1 MMLAGGFTKRPAIRE
16 DFKGETQLLCSGN
29 LSAREPTVRK
39 TSSVMRDRTIGA
51 WLAPALLL
59 LLSAGCTTAQRYVVR
74 PVIALTSFGISQD
87 SVFSDLARAEGP
99 TEPGTWN
106 FETPHRLRPCCAFG
120 TELGARVGYLPIA
133 GLKIENIVDLHD
145 LGTHQYNNG
154 LVSLQNEP
162 SNAFIS
168 SEKNGLIYTCRGAFI
183 DTAHVRDHADWMVYL
198 VGRIRPMV
206 DGGGIIVLPSEG
218 GDRYLYV
225 GSIRPDLIE
234 QLGREE
240 IAIRLAQW
248 ATIHLA
254 IWHETAT
261 WYGWSSWGM
270 FPETA
275 SAFSPEDI
283 YSDLV
288 GVLLASEL
296 IREDLADNEAQY
308 NAAMNVAFPEVLRRL
323 GGAPVNVTRAAIFS
337 VDGRWWD
344 SHRLLPDKEVVIRRS
359 FDIGPELAPWKPPM
373 THNTNSR
380 VVRDYC
386 EDMRMLSLRYPMT
399 IDDEPLQ
406 YMVRLEVHPDAKLA
420 ARVGSQKVDGIWV
433 SQEEFPQIVK
443 RAHAEN
449 RQEFGVDSDHP

>member
-1 MMLAGGFTKRPAIRE
+1 M
-16 DFKGETQLLCSGN
+16 S
-29 LSAREPTVRK
+29 
-39 TSSVMRDRTIGA
+39 RDRRIRP
-51 WLAPALLL
+51 WLVPLL
-59 LLSAGCTTAQRYVVR
+59 LLSLTAGCTTARKYVVR
-74 PVIALTSFGISQD
+74 PVIALTSLGTNQD
-87 SVFSDLARAEGP
+87 RIFSDLVIADGIP
-99 TEPGTWN
+99 EPNTWN

-120 TELGARVGYLPIA
+120 TELGVRVGYMPIA
-133 GLKIENIVDLHD
+133 GLKLENIVDLQD
-145 LGTHQYNNG
+145 LGKHQYNSG

-168 SEKNGLIYTCRGAFI
+168 SERNGLIYTCRGAFI

-198 VGRIRPMV
+198 VGRIRPMI

-218 GDRYLYV
+218 GDRYLYI

-234 QLGREE
+234 QLGHEE
-240 IAIRLAQW
+240 IAVRLAQW

-275 SAFSPEDI
+275 SAFSPEDM

-308 NAAMNVAFPEVLRRL
+308 NAAMNVALPEVMRRL
-323 GGAPVNVTRAAIFS
+323 GGTPVNVTRAAIFS
-337 VDGRWWD
+337 VEGRWWD
-344 SHRLLPDKEVVIRRS
+344 SHRLLPDKEVVMRRS
-359 FDIGPELAPWKPPM
+359 FNIGPELAPWKPPM
-373 THNTNSR
+373 TRNANSR

-386 EDMRMLSLRYPMT
+386 EDTRLLPLDYPTT
-399 IDDEPLQ
+399 IEGEPLR
-406 YMVRLEVHPDAKLA
+406 YMVRLEVHPDRKLA
-420 ARVGSQKVDGIWV
+420 ERVGSQKVDGIWV
-433 SQEEFPQIVK
+433 SQEEFPKIVK

-449 RQEFGVDSDHP
+449 RIEFGADADHP